1 LNFYKE
7 NEHFIQNNSRLI
19 FDNFSKT
26 FMYDQYFSSE
36 VSLIFLNFCYRNY
49 ICRNLS
55 ILLEFLDFSSR
66 SLKFLEIFLFKFNKV
81 SFYFDC
87 NRSVKSNNFYLNN
100 NTDSKNLYSSELLK
114 KIPCKH

>member
-1 LNFYKE
+1 
-7 NEHFIQNNSRLI
+7 
-19 FDNFSKT
+19 
-26 FMYDQYFSSE
+26 MYDQYFSSE

-49 ICRNLS
+49 ICRNFS

-66 SLKFLEIFLFKFNKV
+66 SLNFSHKSLEIFLFKFNKV

-114 KIPCKH
+114 KYHVNTKFLYFLWSRIFKT